1 MPAERPQSPDPAA
14 VAIALRVV
22 RRENSMTRAILGQG
36 AATAAK
42 MQPAKSIK

>member
-1 MPAERPQSPDPAA
+1 MPAEHPQSPDPAS

-22 RRENSMTRAILGQG
+22 RRENSMTRAILAQG

-42 MQPAKSIK
+42 MQLAKSVK